1 MKKEFVTREFATQLL
16 QLICAFILVKIGQF
30 EYAVI
35 LYLATIFLELRG
47 IFNAIISK
55 K

>member
-1 MKKEFVTREFATQLL
+1 MKKEYVLHLL
-16 QLICAFILVKIGQF
+16 QLICALTLVKIGKF

-47 IFNAIISK
+47 IFYAIISK
-55 K
+55 R